1 MALNLENNA
10 RESQISW
17 MNLGFCAVESK
28 KKGANMAYRNKVY
41 RTALNWAR
49 AWMKSENAQDAET
62 WARAYAAAKTA
73 EANDETA
80 RAVADI
86 AISKENN

>member
-1 MALNLENNA
+1 
-10 RESQISW
+10 
-17 MNLGFCAVESK
+17 
-28 KKGANMAYRNKVY
+28 
-41 RTALNWAR
+41 
-49 AWMKSENAQDAET
+49 MKSENAQDAET